1 MKITEGTI
9 IVSKKQHACG
19 GNEWIVTRTGADIKL
34 KCLTCQHAIFL
45 SVDKVKKI
53 AKSYKQLTASGEND

>member
-1 MKITEGTI
+1 MKIAEGGI

-19 GNEWIVTRTGADIKL
+19 GNEWLVARTGADIKL
-34 KCLTCQHAIFL
+34 KCLTCQHAVFL

-53 AKSYKQLTASGEND
+53 TKIYKEPQTNGEND